1 VPALEPR
8 ALVVDV
14 VSTRV
19 DWRGRIIAE
28 GPSVRTSRS
37 SSASS

>member
-14 VSTRV
+14 VGTCV
-19 DWRGRIIAE
+19 DWRGSIIAE
-28 GPSVRTSRS
+28 RPSVRDL
-37 SSASS
+37 AKQLGV